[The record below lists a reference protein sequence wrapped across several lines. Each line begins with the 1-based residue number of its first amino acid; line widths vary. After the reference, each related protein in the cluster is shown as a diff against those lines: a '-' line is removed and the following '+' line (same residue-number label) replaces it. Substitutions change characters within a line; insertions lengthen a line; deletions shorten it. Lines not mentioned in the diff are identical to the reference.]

1 MVILP
6 IPDQEVFQNV
16 QLLPIGNRTPTTLFF
31 LYIYICNRSSSI
43 DKEPISLTYAN
54 AIQSFPRRSPHEI
67 IRFKAMDIC
76 HGILNKQTDQKKKKK
91 TKKQKT
97 KAFRIKS
104 LQPPNQNVVN
114 IKEVLEQFVNMILKP
129 GLDHTILPG

>member
-1 MVILP
+1 
-6 IPDQEVFQNV
+6 
-16 QLLPIGNRTPTTLFF
+16 
-31 LYIYICNRSSSI
+31 
-43 DKEPISLTYAN
+43 
-54 AIQSFPRRSPHEI
+54 
-67 IRFKAMDIC
+67 MDIC

-91 TKKQKT
+91 QKKQKT

>member
-1 MVILP
+1 
-6 IPDQEVFQNV
+6 
-16 QLLPIGNRTPTTLFF
+16 
-31 LYIYICNRSSSI
+31 
-43 DKEPISLTYAN
+43 
-54 AIQSFPRRSPHEI
+54 
-67 IRFKAMDIC
+67 MDIC

>member
-1 MVILP
+1 MK
-6 IPDQEVFQNV
+6 
-16 QLLPIGNRTPTTLFF
+16 LLDLKPWIFVMGFST
-31 LYIYICNRSSSI
+31 
-43 DKEPISLTYAN
+43 
-54 AIQSFPRRSPHEI
+54 
-67 IRFKAMDIC
+67 
-76 HGILNKQTDQKKKKK
+76 NKQTKKNKK
-91 TKKQKT
+91 TKRQKT

>member
-54 AIQSFPRRSPHEI
+54 AESNPSHEGAPTKLLDLKPWI
-67 IRFKAMDIC
+67 FVM
-76 HGILNKQTDQKKKKK
+76 GFSTNKQTKKKKK